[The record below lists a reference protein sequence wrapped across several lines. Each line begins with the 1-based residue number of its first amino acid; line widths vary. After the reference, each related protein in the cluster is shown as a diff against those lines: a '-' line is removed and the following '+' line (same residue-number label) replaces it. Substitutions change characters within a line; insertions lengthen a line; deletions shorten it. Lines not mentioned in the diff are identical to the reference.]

1 MGVCDS
7 TTRRKYPKLDLIRI
21 DEEKEKLLKNKIG
34 SINFKDLF
42 MASLSPEFLNLFKKN
57 ENLFY
62 AKSFLEGICK
72 EYGLIGRSQNVK
84 EAYNIYKEGADFK
97 YDYLCM
103 YRLHRIFLDDYEK
116 FKLKRNF
123 ELDRLYL
130 YKCFAY
136 LPYLLMNEEYYFLN
150 KLSITDE
157 LLNYFNILDD
167 SKFDNINQFLK
178 FLKNYY
184 KEFNITLNDIS

>member
-34 SINFKDLF
+34 SVNFKDLF
-42 MASLSPEFLNLFKKN
+42 MESLSPEFMKLFQKN

-62 AKSFLEGICK
+62 NKTFLEGICK
-72 EYGLIGRSQNVK
+72 EYGLMGRSQNVK

-178 FLKNYY
+178 FLKNY
-184 KEFNITLNDIS
+184 